1 MTAAQRGR
9 IEEETKPFATG
20 ARTASAALLAW
31 FLTTV
36 WRLEPDDVEDSICDG
51 GGDKGIDA
59 LAVDEDLR
67 EITLFQSKHRQKA
80 DAKQGDADLKNLV
93 GAAAFFA
100 TTKAVDQL
108 MRSGPNPELLRLLTR
123 KEVRERVA
131 EGAHATRLVFVTN
144 GTLDPS
150 GRDYVSAL
158 GGQQPSFEVWDQS
171 KLSAVA
177 ERTRRPELLPD
188 QVTLRAVAEPTGKT
202 LEPGVEMAVAL
213 VGAEQLINLPG
224 ISDLSLF
231 DRNVRLS
238 LGRTRINREL
248 AETVR
253 RPSEHKLFP
262 AYHNGLTI
270 LTHRLRVSGD
280 RLHLDGITVVN
291 GCQSLLA
298 LYRNKDHIS
307 SDLNVLVK
315 VVQVGAHNDLTD
327 KITYRTNNQNPVDI
341 RDQRSTD
348 SIQRDLQTQ
357 VREKYGTSM
366 AFGIREGETF
376 GATPVLDNQL
386 AAQLITAVYLREP
399 WNAVRKVRLFD
410 EDYRRIFSRSVDAHR
425 LFLLYRL
432 SLAIDSVRNKL
443 SAELRSSFSSV
454 RLTLAHLISQTLDES
469 ELGQTLQEHPQRW
482 LPAQSRAVDKA
493 LKRMATEV
501 VDSVNY
507 FVDAERQ
514 EKGEAFDPKTVFKSQ
529 QGVRKVEREVR
540 RDSRRHAERDPS
552 YLFKVKPKTKP

>member
-1 MTAAQRGR
+1 MTAAQHGR

-307 SDLNVLVK
+307 
-315 VVQVGAHNDLTD
+315 QRP
-327 KITYRTNNQNPVDI
+327 YRQD
-341 RDQRSTD
+341 
-348 SIQRDLQTQ
+348 
-357 VREKYGTSM
+357 
-366 AFGIREGETF
+366 
-376 GATPVLDNQL
+376 
-386 AAQLITAVYLREP
+386 
-399 WNAVRKVRLFD
+399 
-410 EDYRRIFSRSVDAHR
+410 
-425 LFLLYRL
+425 
-432 SLAIDSVRNKL
+432 
-443 SAELRSSFSSV
+443 
-454 RLTLAHLISQTLDES
+454 HLPHE
-469 ELGQTLQEHPQRW
+469 
-482 LPAQSRAVDKA
+482 
-493 LKRMATEV
+493 
-501 VDSVNY
+501 
-507 FVDAERQ
+507 
-514 EKGEAFDPKTVFKSQ
+514 
-529 QGVRKVEREVR
+529 
-540 RDSRRHAERDPS
+540 
-552 YLFKVKPKTKP
+552 